1 MKYILDIDNN
11 NLVFYANEIYKN
23 TTVSS
28 TIKYNRR

>member
-1 MKYILDIDNN
+1 MDYHLDRNNN

-23 TTVSS
+23 TTVSI